1 MVRVGRL
8 REQTRWKRR
17 CAGKYKGGQDQV
29 WGKTGQRDRGTE
41 GQKTEWKSAPAR
53 SRVIGGISKKCQ
65 RP

>member
-29 WGKTGQRDRGTE
+29 WGKTGQSPK
-41 GQKTEWKSAPAR
+41 GQDNE
-53 SRVIGGISKKCQ
+53 
-65 RP
+65 